1 MKNDIPEEVNQHPS
15 FGPVSI
21 ARTPQT
27 ASSCSSIT
35 ISHFHLC
42 PSSSS
47 PSPKIDLDQI
57 LAVLSHDPL
66 INFCLFEEYCNV
78 DTFSACPIKTCLGSG
93 SSCSSPL
100 REVREWRRITEE
112 FPPDAI
118 YSSFIVSLRDEMYR
132 EKTYLHRRERECALG
147 NLHMLHDHLISL
159 VGDMKTV
166 ISSSFSL

>member
-1 MKNDIPEEVNQHPS
+1 MDI
-15 FGPVSI
+15 
-21 ARTPQT
+21 
-27 ASSCSSIT
+27 
-35 ISHFHLC
+35 
-42 PSSSS
+42 
-47 PSPKIDLDQI
+47 
-57 LAVLSHDPL
+57 
-66 INFCLFEEYCNV
+66 
-78 DTFSACPIKTCLGSG
+78 FSACPIRTCLGSG
-93 SSCSSPL
+93 FSCSSPL
-100 REVREWRRITEE
+100 REVRECRRITEE